1 MFKTEHLLL
10 FVRHKAA
17 VQALLP
23 NIENLPVGQLAS
35 WTMCVCVCV
44 CVFALLIA
52 AMARIFLVAFCVFNC
67 DEQRDSMPAAALEP
81 DELFVKWDALRQGL
95 PARGRTS
102 TPQPGIVSRRRHTP
116 Q

>member
-1 MFKTEHLLL
+1 M
-10 FVRHKAA
+10 
-17 VQALLP
+17 
-23 NIENLPVGQLAS
+23 
-35 WTMCVCVCV
+35 
-44 CVFALLIA
+44 CVFALLIVT
-52 AMARIFLVAFCVFNC
+52 MARMFLVAFCVSNC

-102 TPQPGIVSRRRHTP
+102 TPQSGIVSRRCHTL